1 MGQTKELFINLQEEH
16 PPQRPSGHQTKPDR
30 KVTKQ
35 SIMDLSKIQ
44 QMLKAPKG
52 QLNKF
57 GNYKYRSCE
66 DILSAVKPLLNG
78 ASLVISD
85 EVVLIG
91 DRYYIKATATL
102 SDGKDT
108 IQATAYAREPESRKG
123 MDDSQLS
130 GSASSYARKYAL
142 AGLLAIDSGEPDAD
156 TMPPPPENG
165 KAKLPLLTPTHKSWA
180 KAKTAIEQGKV
191 TIEQIKKKYNLTAKN
206 QTLLCE
212 NSK

>member
-1 MGQTKELFINLQEEH
+1 MGKTKELFVNLQEKN
-16 PPQRPSGHQTKPDR
+16 PVYYHQTKPDR
-30 KVTKQ
+30 KVTTQ
-35 SIMDLSKIQ
+35 LIMKLSRIQ
-44 QMLKAPKG
+44 QQLKAPKG

-66 DILSAVKPLLNG
+66 DILSAVKPLIKDL
-78 ASLVISD
+78 SLVISD

-102 SDGKDT
+102 SDGT
-108 IQATAYAREPESRKG
+108 NSIHATGYAREPESRKG

-165 KAKLPLLTPTHKSWA
+165 KAKLPSLTPTHKSWS

-191 TIEQIKKKYNLTAKN
+191 TIEQIQKKYTLTPTNKK
-206 QTLLCE
+206 LLCE

>member
-1 MGQTKELFINLQEEH
+1 MGKTKELFINLQEEH

-30 KVTKQ
+30 KVTNQ
-35 SIMDLSKIQ
+35 IIMQLSKIQ
-44 QMLKAPKG
+44 QQLKAPKG

-78 ASLVISD
+78 LSLVISD
-85 EVVLIG
+85 EVILIG

-102 SDGKDT
+102 SDGT
-108 IQATAYAREPESRKG
+108 NSIHATGYARESEQRKG
-123 MDDSQLS
+123 MDDGQLT
-130 GSASSYARKYAL
+130 GAASSYARKYAL
-142 AGLLAIDSGEPDAD
+142 NGLFAIDDTKDAD

-180 KAKTAIEQGKV
+180 KAKTAIDQGKV
-191 TIEQIKKKYNLTAKN
+191 TIDQIKKKYNLTAKN

-212 NSK
+212 TSK

>member
-1 MGQTKELFINLQEEH
+1 MGKTKELFINLQEST
-16 PPQRPSGHQTKPDR
+16 PVYYHQTKPDR
-30 KVTKQ
+30 KVTTQ
-35 SIMDLSKIQ
+35 IIMQLSKIQ
-44 QMLKAPKG
+44 QQLKAPKG

-78 ASLVISD
+78 ASLIISD

-102 SDGKDT
+102 SDGKET
-108 IQATAYAREPESRKG
+108 IQATGYARESEQRKG
-123 MDDSQLS
+123 MDDGQLS

-165 KAKLPLLTPTHKSWA
+165 KAKLPSLIPTHESWS
-180 KAKTAIEQGKV
+180 KAKTAIDQGKV
-191 TIEQIKKKYNLTAKN
+191 TIEQIQKKYTLTPTNKK
-206 QTLLCE
+206 LLCE
-212 NSK
+212 TSK